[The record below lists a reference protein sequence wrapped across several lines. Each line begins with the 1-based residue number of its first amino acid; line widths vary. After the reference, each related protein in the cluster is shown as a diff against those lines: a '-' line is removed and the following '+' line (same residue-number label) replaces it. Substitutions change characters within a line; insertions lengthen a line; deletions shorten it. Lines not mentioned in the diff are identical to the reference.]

1 MVMTRCQT
9 SETCNYPEGECAGL
23 CLHRL
28 LRPVEQRMPIEF
40 AGPEPEP
47 EDEVKE
53 GRFSAAWDAYKTH
66 RALGRIRALRIAV
79 RRAWRN

>member
-1 MVMTRCQT
+1 MTCPHA
-9 SETCNYPEGECAGL
+9 SAGCNWPESDCMGC

-28 LRPVEQRMPIEF
+28 IRPVEQRMPIEF
-40 AGPEPEP
+40 AGPEPEN
-47 EDEVKE
+47 EVKE

-66 RALGRIRALRIAV
+66 RALGRIRALRIAI